1 MDVSGGVDNENRNV
15 IMWNKHNGLNQQ
27 WDIIYVDEMK
37 PEPKKGELNTD
48 FNFIVDRPFHIQS
61 MMKSGRYLDRVGNNV
76 VLKTP
81 NGRDTQVWYFHQYSR
96 TIRNKYQNYSFNIDG
111 NGRSNNLGVTS
122 TNSNWW

>member
-1 MDVSGGVDNENRNV
+1 
-15 IMWNKHNGLNQQ
+15 MWNKHNGLNQQ

-37 PEPKKGELNTD
+37 PEPKKGEMNDD
-48 FNFIVDRPFHIQS
+48 FNLYVDRPFHIQS

-81 NGRDTQVWYFHQYSR
+81 NNRPTQIWYFHQYSR

-111 NGRSNNLGVTS
+111 NGRSNNLSVTS

>member
-1 MDVSGGVDNENRNV
+1 
-15 IMWNKHNGLNQQ
+15 
-27 WDIIYVDEMK
+27 MK

-96 TIRNKYQNYSFNIDG
+96 TLRNKYQNYSFNIDG